1 MTPALFRPL
10 SALLTLAA
18 SGLAAL
24 ADPVPPSPPAPRPNI
39 IFILCD
45 DLGPGDIG
53 VLWQNSRPASRRHQT
68 PRLDQFAAEG
78 AILQRHYTAAPVCAP
93 ARASFLTGRHQGH
106 ATVRDNQFDKA
117 LPDQHTVASVLRQAG
132 YATAVIGKWGL
143 QGGTGLPGHPLN
155 RGFDYFF
162 GYLTHQDAHFH
173 YPQESGRPFYENR
186 VDISDR
192 LALAYSTDLLTARA
206 KRWIVD
212 HRAAAPAQPFFLYLS
227 LTAPHAGIRIP
238 TTSHPSAS
246 SNYPP
251 GAGLLGGVQWL
262 GDSAPVINTATGT
275 RDAGLH
281 PDYASATDA
290 GVPWTDAARR
300 HATMVRRLDD
310 AVHDLLALLS
320 DLGIDQNTLVV
331 FTSDNGAQNAEGLDN
346 AGLFDPRFFQT
357 FGPYDGIKRDVLEGG
372 VRMPTLV
379 RWPAGIPAGRQDHQ
393 PSQFHDWLATFAD
406 LAGLPAPA
414 ASDGRSLVPAL
425 TGSGTLRPGLVYI
438 EYEEGGRTPN
448 WTEFGSANRNRLRR
462 EMQAIQLGPYKA
474 VRYDVTSSTTAFRV
488 HDITTDLAER
498 TNLAGQTNVPSQA
511 DLQAAV
517 LRVRRADPDAPRP
530 YDTALVPAVPDF
542 VHREGLRREWFPG
555 DHPWVP
561 DYATLAPSG
570 PALTPAPLSLADAP
584 AAPFGARF
592 TGFLSIP
599 ASGSYRFKLDSSGPA
614 VVRLHSALLLDAD
627 RTHSPSTTADSG
639 LIPLAAGLHPV
650 TIHFLHREG
659 TPRLDF
665 RWSGPG
671 LAEQALPASAWRVLD
686 DTPPPPL
693 VLEAPA
699 LWLPLDEAAGTTL
712 RHADTRP
719 FGEVNTGPS
728 DPSPWV
734 PGRHAGALRFDGAA
748 RLATVPALG
757 YAPPSGSAPR
767 TLSAWVR
774 PAATQPQLA
783 AWLSYGSTANGRRL
797 SLRIDTTTG
806 SRLFRAEI
814 QGGSLTGSTVLAA
827 DQWRHLALVL
837 PDTNGDGS
845 VTLSE
850 ARLYLDGQPEPAT
863 LAGTTTTL
871 DTGDTFPLT
880 LGGSLHTTGYGF
892 AGDLDD
898 VRLYARALSAA
909 EIAALAARPAAL
921 DAWHHAATG
930 DPWPDAADWL
940 APAASG
946 LPRLLDYALG
956 AGPAGTPPPRPLQL
970 ASVSGGGLALS
981 HSLRRSDLAPYSLVL
996 EQSPSLAPD
1005 SWTGVSA
1012 TAQIAPD
1019 PARPDCDL
1027 LTYPLAAPA
1036 PRSFFRHRLVT
1047 P

>member
-1 MTPALFRPL
+1 MIL
-10 SALLTLAA
+10 ALLRPFAALLALAA
-18 SGLAAL
+18 SSLAAL
-24 ADPVPPSPPAPRPNI
+24 ADLAPPAPRPNI
-39 IFILCD
+39 VFILCD

-53 VLWQNSRPASRRHQT
+53 VLWQNSRPAARRHQT
-68 PRLDQFAAEG
+68 PRLDQFAAGG

-106 ATVRDNQFDKA
+106 ATIRDNQFDKA
-117 LPDQHTVASVLRQAG
+117 LPDQHTVASVLREAG

-162 GYLTHQDAHFH
+162 GYLAHEDAHFH
-173 YPQESGRPFYENR
+173 YPLESGRPFYENR
-186 VDISDR
+186 VNISDR

-212 HRAAAPAQPFFLYLS
+212 HHAATPARPFFLYLS
-227 LTAPHAGIRIP
+227 LTAPHAGIRVP
-238 TTSHPSAS
+238 TTSHLTAS

-262 GDSAPVINTATGT
+262 GDTAPVINTATGT

-281 PDYASATDA
+281 PDYASATDGA
-290 GVPWTDAARR
+290 GVPWPETARR

-310 AVHDLLALLS
+310 AVHDLLTLLA
-320 DLGIDQNTLVV
+320 DLGLDQNTLVV
-331 FTSDNGAQNAEGLDN
+331 FTSDNGPQNGEGLDN
-346 AGLFDPRFFQT
+346 AGRFDPRFFQT

-393 PSQFHDWLATFAD
+393 PSQFHDWLATFAE

-425 TGSGTLRPGLVYI
+425 TGSGTLRPGLVYL

-474 VRYDVTSSTTAFRV
+474 VRYDVTSVATAFRV

-498 TNLAGQTNVPSQA
+498 INLAGQPQAPSQA
-511 DLQAAV
+511 ELEAAV

-530 YDTALVPAVPDF
+530 YDSALVPAVADI
-542 VHREGLRREWFPG
+542 VHRGGLLREWYPG
-555 DHPWVP
+555 EQPWVP
-561 DYATLAPSG
+561 DYAALAPSG
-570 PALTPAPLSLADAP
+570 PALTTAPLSFADAP

-599 ASGSYRFKLDSSGPA
+599 AAGSYRFKLESSGPA
-614 VVRLHSALLLDAD
+614 VVRLHAALLIDAD
-627 RTHSPSTTADSG
+627 RGHSPALAADSG
-639 LIPLAAGLHPV
+639 LIPLAAGLHPITV
-650 TIHFLHREG
+650 HFLHREG

-671 LAEQALPASAWRVLD
+671 LAEQAVPAAAWRVPD
-686 DTPPPPL
+686 DSPPPAP

-712 RHADTRP
+712 HHADTRP
-719 FGEVNTGPS
+719 LGEVNTGPS
-728 DPSPWV
+728 DLSPWV
-734 PGRHAGALRFDGAA
+734 AGRHAGALRFDGAA

-757 YAPPSGSAPR
+757 YAPPSGTAPR
-767 TLSAWVR
+767 TLAAWVR
-774 PAATQPQLA
+774 PAAAQPQLA
-783 AWLSYGSTANGRRL
+783 AWLSYGSTAAGRRL
-797 SLRIDTTTG
+797 SLRIDTSSG
-806 SRLFRAEI
+806 SGRFRAEI
-814 QGGSLTGSTVLAA
+814 QGGSLTGSTALPA

-837 PDTNGDGS
+837 PDTNGDGII
-845 VTLSE
+845 TLSE
-850 ARLYLDGQPEPAT
+850 ARLYLDGQPEPAS
-863 LAGTTTTL
+863 LAGSIDTV
-871 DTGDTFPLT
+871 DTGDSFPLT
-880 LGGSLHTTGYGF
+880 LGGSLHAAGYGF

-930 DPWPDAADWL
+930 EPWPSGADWL

-946 LPRLLDYALG
+946 RPRLLDYALG
-956 AGPAGTPPPRPLQL
+956 AGPAGTPPPRSLQV
-970 ASVSGGGLALS
+970 ATGADGGLVLGHA
-981 HSLRRSDLAPYSLVL
+981 LRRADLAPYALVL
-996 EQSPSLAPD
+996 EQTLDLAGG
-1005 SWTGVSA
+1005 SWGPVSVRPESA
-1012 TAQIAPD
+1012 VD
-1019 PARPDCDL
+1019 PARPDCEL
-1027 LTYPLAAPA
+1027 LTYPLGAPV
-1036 PRSFFRHRLVT
+1036 PRIFFRHRVVG